1 MNYPIW
7 YLPEIG
13 GGTLI
18 ALIAVFHVFI
28 SHFAVGGGLYLVMAE
43 KKALR
48 EGSDAIM
55 EFTRRHARFFLLV
68 TMVLGSISGVGI
80 WFIIALVSPT
90 ATSYLIH
97 SFVFGW
103 AAEWVFFMVEIAAAF
118 VYFYMFGKMDSRDH
132 LRVGYLYFFAA
143 WMSLF
148 LINGIVGAML
158 TPGAWAENGNFWQ
171 GFFNPSFWPSLFFRT
186 FISILLAGC
195 YGYLTASFSKETEV
209 REPMTRF
216 SGLWSLVALVG
227 CVPAGLWYLGVL
239 PEEARA
245 LVLGKSPTIGVML
258 QNGMAAVVLL
268 LVITL
273 LAGILKPSF
282 NNKAVAAVA
291 MVCAFISMGSFEWVR
306 EAARRPYVLNE
317 VIYSNSIRKD
327 HLEML
332 NEQGYLRSALWLE
345 NKEVTA
351 DNSMAAGRELFIH
364 QCYAC
369 HTMGG
374 GNNDLAV
381 LTEKMSYNAL
391 VSYINRIHEV
401 RYFMPPFAGT
411 EDEAKALAGYIA
423 GEIHGKEIIEVRQP
437 SADPLALGEAMF
449 DQHCSACHSPDDVA
463 PYFSG
468 EAREVIAESLL
479 NLNEISDEME
489 PFSGSR
495 QERSALADY
504 LMSIN
509 GELEPAETA
518 PLQAK
523 SGEPVFEMN
532 CSMCHE
538 AEEAAEMVVDWTFEE
553 IFNNLGKLD
562 QLSDEMEPFAG
573 SDEERRQLAAF
584 LDSLK
589 GGE

>member
-48 EGSDAIM
+48 ESSEAIM
-55 EFTRRHARFFLLV
+55 AFTRRHARFFLLV

-80 WFIIALVSPT
+80 WFIIALVNPA

-118 VYFYMFGKMDSRDH
+118 VYFYMFGKMNSRDH

-171 GFFNPSFWPSLFFRT
+171 GFFNPSFWPSLVFRT
-186 FISILLAGC
+186 CISILLAGC
-195 YGYLTASFSKETEV
+195 YGYLTASFSQEAEV
-209 REPMTRF
+209 RKPMTRF
-216 SGLWSLVALVG
+216 SGIWSLVALIG
-227 CVPAGLWYLGVL
+227 CVPSGLWYLGVL
-239 PEEARA
+239 PTEARA
-245 LVLGKSPTIGVML
+245 LVLGKSPTIAVML
-258 QNGMAAVVLL
+258 QYGMVAVVLL
-268 LVITL
+268 LAITL

-291 MVCAFISMGSFEWVR
+291 MVCAFISLGSFEWVR

-317 VIYSNSIRKD
+317 LIYSNSIRKD
-327 HLEML
+327 EVQTLS
-332 NEQGYLRSALWLE
+332 EQGYLRSALWLE
-345 NKEVTA
+345 NRDLTEANRV
-351 DNSMAAGRELFIH
+351 AAGRELFIH

-369 HTMGG
+369 HTIAGR
-374 GNNDLAV
+374 NNDLV
-381 LTEKMSYNAL
+381 QLTEKMSYTAL
-391 VSYINRIHEV
+391 VAYINRIHEV

-411 EDEAKALAGYIA
+411 ADEAKALASFIA
-423 GEIHGKEIIEVRQP
+423 GEIHGKEIVEKSGAAGEPQ
-437 SADPLALGEAMF
+437 ALGAEVF
-449 DQHCSACHSPDDVA
+449 ENHCAACHSPDEVA
-463 PYFSG
+463 PYFGG
-468 EAREVIAESLL
+468 EDRQSISQSLL
-479 NLNEISDEME
+479 TLDEISDEME
-489 PFSGSR
+489 PFSGSD
-495 QERSALADY
+495 QERAALVDY
-504 LMSIN
+504 LMSEN
-509 GELEPAETA
+509 GELPEADGG
-518 PLQAK
+518 K
-523 SGEPVFEMN
+523 SGAAVFEIN

-538 AEEAAEMVVDWTFEE
+538 AEEVAELVTDWSTEE
-553 IFNNLGKLD
+553 IFDNLGRLD
-562 QLSDEMEPFAG
+562 ELSDEMEPFAG
-573 SDEERRQLAAF
+573 SDEERQQLAAY